1 MYYELSQCQNTGNWW
16 IWRVHEDGFRE
27 IVRTLSADLTVVEA
41 HRYMDAWV
49 ESLNN
54 G

>member
-1 MYYELSQCQNTGNWW
+1 MYYELSQCHMTGNWW
-16 IWRVHEDGFRE
+16 VWKVEPCGYRE
-27 IVRTLSADLTVVEA
+27 IVLTLSADLNVTEA

-49 ESLNN
+49 ESKN